1 MSGCSYFFFLV
12 AALLLVDF
20 LAGAAFLAPL
30 LFLVAIDVTSS
41 TGGSP
46 PTE

>member
-1 MSGCSYFFFLV
+1 MRYFFFFV

-41 TGGSP
+41 TGQ
-46 PTE
+46 